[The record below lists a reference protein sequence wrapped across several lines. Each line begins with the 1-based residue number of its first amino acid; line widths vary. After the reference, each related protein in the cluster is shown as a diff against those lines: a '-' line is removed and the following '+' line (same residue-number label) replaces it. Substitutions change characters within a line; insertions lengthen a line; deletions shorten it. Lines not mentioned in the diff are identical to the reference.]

1 MIERT
6 NFNLK
11 ISLKLITITTTI
23 LIVIF
28 VVSGLKLGIMQDKT
42 VLVNYMKEL
51 GFIAPIFFI
60 TLQAV
65 QVVFPVIPGG
75 ASCLAGVLAFGP
87 VFGFIY
93 NYFGLILGSLLA
105 FSLSRK
111 YGLELVQK
119 LFKEETI
126 DKYLSYI
133 KTNKFDKI
141 FFLGI
146 FLPGLPDDLLC
157 YVAGL
162 SAISYKKFFL
172 IILVG
177 KPLALLMYSLF
188 ITLFWYLYT

>member
-11 ISLKLITITTTI
+11 IPLKLITITTTI

-28 VVSGLKLGIMQDKT
+28 VISGLKLGIMQDKT

-51 GFIAPIFFI
+51 GLIAPIFFI

-65 QVVFPVIPGG
+65 QVVFPVVPGG

-141 FFLGI
+141 FFIGI

-188 ITLFWYLYT
+188 ITLF